1 MQTVVKRHERARFMG
16 EKKKGES
23 GSQKRGAKP
32 TLEVGNEFDV
42 KIEQLGHNGD
52 GMVNIEGYTVF
63 IKNVSVG
70 EEVKIKIT
78 QVKKTIARAIR
89 LN

>member
-1 MQTVVKRHERARFMG
+1 MIKRHERARFIG
-16 EKKKGES
+16 EKKKGQS

-32 TLEVGNEFDV
+32 LLEVGNEFDV
-42 KIEQLGHNGD
+42 KIEQLGHAGD
-52 GMVNIEGYTVF
+52 GLVKIDGYTVF

-78 QVKKTIARAIR
+78 QVKETIARAIR